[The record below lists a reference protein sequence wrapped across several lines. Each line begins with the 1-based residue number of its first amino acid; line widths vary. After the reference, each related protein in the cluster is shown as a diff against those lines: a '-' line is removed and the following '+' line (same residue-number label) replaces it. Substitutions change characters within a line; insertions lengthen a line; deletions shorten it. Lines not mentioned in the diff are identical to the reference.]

1 MLNFGGVPM
10 TNLLTKSQ
18 QRNLLAAVVLGAL
31 GVMQN
36 AYAVGTAAATS
47 ITNKATVNFTV
58 GGVAQTPI
66 ESSPAGNSTA
76 GVGNGTNTAFV
87 VDNKVDL
94 TVTEVSGAATAVNP
108 GQTNAVTVFRVTNTG
123 NAPQAYQLAPSNL
136 AGTTLFGNAD
146 NTDVNNLRVFVD
158 ANNNGIYEPAIDTA
172 TSITTLAADANVRVF
187 IVADVPL
194 TATNGQ
200 FANVRLI
207 ASTAVNN
214 TPATLLTQTA
224 GADTPGAVDVVFADG
239 AGTAGEVARDGKH
252 SADDQYALQSA
263 AMSIQKT
270 STVISDPFNLL
281 VQPKAIPGAVIEYG
295 VVVTNTGTVAASG
308 VTISDPLPANTTFL
322 QNVYSGNTRDVQIS
336 VGALTTFCIA
346 EAGGTDTN
354 ADGCVRTAGG
364 SLSVGAPA
372 LAAVATG
379 AANAVT
385 VRFRVSI
392 N

>member
-1 MLNFGGVPM
+1 MI
-10 TNLLTKSQ
+10 NLPNKLWQRAWLT
-18 QRNLLAAVVLGAL
+18 AMAL
-31 GVMQN
+31 GTLGVLQN
-36 AYAVGTAAATS
+36 AYAVGTAASTS
-47 ITNKATVNFTV
+47 ITNRATVNYTV
-58 GGVAQTPI
+58 GGVAQSPI
-66 ESSPAGNSTA
+66 ESSPAGNTTP

-94 TVTEVSGAATAVNP
+94 TVTEVSGAATIVNP
-108 GQTNAVTVFRVTNTG
+108 GQLNAVAVFRVTNTG

-136 AGTTLFGNAD
+136 AGTVLFGNTD

-158 ANNNGIYEPAIDTA
+158 ANNNGTFEAAIDTA

-187 IVADVPL
+187 IVADVPV

-200 FANVRLI
+200 FSNVRLI

-214 TPATLLTQTA
+214 TPAVLLTQTA

-239 AGTAGEVARDGKH
+239 AGTAGDVARDGKH
-252 SADDQYALQSA
+252 SADDQFAVQSA
-263 AMSIQKT
+263 ALTLQKT
-270 STVISDPFNLL
+270 SVVISDPFNAA
-281 VQPKAIPGAVIEYG
+281 VNPKAIPGAVIEYT
-295 VVVTNTGTVAASG
+295 VVVTNNGAVAAAG
-308 VTISDPLPANTTFL
+308 VAVTDPPPANTTFL
-322 QNVYSGNTRDVQIS
+322 QNVYSAGTRDVQIS
-336 VGALTTFCIA
+336 VGALNTFCVA

-372 LAAVATG
+372 LATVATG

>member
-1 MLNFGGVPM
+1 MI
-10 TNLLTKSQ
+10 NLPNTMR
-18 QRNLLAAVVLGAL
+18 QRAWLAAIALGSL

-36 AYAVGTAAATS
+36 AYAVGTAASTS
-47 ITNKATVNFTV
+47 ITNKATVNYTV
-58 GGVAQTPI
+58 SGVAQTPI

-76 GVGNGTNTAFV
+76 GVGNGVNPAFV

-94 TVTEVSGAATAVNP
+94 TVTEVSGAATTVNP
-108 GQTNAVTVFRVTNTG
+108 GQTNVVAVFRVTNTG
-123 NAPQAYQLAPSNL
+123 NAAQAYQLAPSNL
-136 AGTTLFGNAD
+136 AGTTLFGNTD

-158 ANNNGIYEPAIDTA
+158 ANNNGTFEPATDTA
-172 TSITTLAADANVRVF
+172 TTIATLAADANVRVF

-224 GADTPGAVDVVFADG
+224 GADTPAAVDVVFADG
-239 AGTAGEVARDGKH
+239 AGTTGDIARDGKH
-252 SADDQYALQSA
+252 SADDQFALQSA
-263 AMSIQKT
+263 ALSIQKT
-270 STVISDPFNLL
+270 STVISDPFNGTTT
-281 VQPKAIPGAVIEYG
+281 PKAIPGAVIEYA
-295 VVVTNTGTVAASG
+295 VVVTNTGTVAASA
-308 VTISDPLPANTTFL
+308 VTVADPLPANTTFQ
-322 QNVYSGNTRDVQIS
+322 QNVYSAATRDVQIS
-336 VGALTTFCIA
+336 VGAVNTFCIA

-364 SLSVGAPA
+364 ALTVGAPA
-372 LAAVATG
+372 LGAVATG

-385 VRFRVSI
+385 VRFRVAI